1 MAVDC
6 AQFDSTNDGNLLA
19 QDLFAP
25 GLRKIGAFEGIAAIN
40 TTHPL
45 LLHNTG
51 DKFSTAFLR
60 KVYKGMHVP
69 DSFRQ
74 EAAILSDDDVADW
87 FAKLQVR

>member
-1 MAVDC
+1 
-6 AQFDSTNDGNLLA
+6 
-19 QDLFAP
+19 
-25 GLRKIGAFEGIAAIN
+25 
-40 TTHPL
+40 

-74 EAAILSDDDVADW
+74 ETAALSDDDVADW